1 MKNALLGYTYQ
12 HYVACMLLALMD
24 VERRIAQIKLEA
36 NVDHKFD
43 DITLS
48 SAGEQYFLQI
58 KDIDKIKLSDLN
70 IGPNS
75 INISGREHK
84 LSGDINV
91 IFFKGIELKTNCRI
105 LGFAAQEISGV
116 YLVSFSRQ
124 QIEKRIARLY
134 RSDLHRRQVIQHF
147 LAQKL
152 DERILEIDRKQL
164 PSIKIFD
171 TRLVEKNIRLA
182 RKILDFSDILHIE
195 GKPGVGKSH
204 LVSFLQQQ
212 FKGNVLYRLW
222 ISNQDSQS
230 EDRLRYSSF
239 KFDLIKKVFFDQKE
253 RSEDE
258 ILEKLSN
265 DKSTLII
272 DGLDHVENYRP
283 QDLHSF
289 VGFIDRAKARCKV
302 IVLSRPLKT
311 ALSWK
316 KQNLNNWNGTQT
328 KKILK
333 ELYLIEDY
341 TVYEH
346 IYKLTDGY
354 PILVKYIAEQYK
366 KEGKVP
372 AFAAVDTVNAYY
384 EQLFKDEL
392 GKRTLGLFLCCRG
405 FIMRSE
411 VRMFMGEVAGPMI
424 EEFIDERPYLFELKL
439 NRISLYHDSLVTY
452 LRSNGLDFQ
461 PILDQVNHLVTSSL
475 LAGETRFQSRIGH
488 FDLPQKS
495 VLDVVRWYASISNF
509 KQMMSRVIDFEAI
522 HEFYRKLRELLTSLN
537 PDNLSV
543 LEYYDL
549 SLILNLIERDH
560 VSTLNGFYFTYMSIL
575 LKHGYNQEHI
585 TSSKYL
591 FGMLLYIKNQDGSF
605 LHDVKNDGMYDTTRF
620 YDELDYE
627 VEEERN
633 FFDYQSRPFRKVT
646 INKIL
651 ANPRGSRFTET
662 LIPILVNI
670 YLHREEH
677 KPFAALANAVTDY
690 LAGEESKA
698 AKKLKSALINSGWE
712 EHRFLWKLKSAKAK
726 LLALGI
732 FPETNEY
739 MKLTLREYLK
749 KHGNKGSFTLWPE
762 VLAYMRLAL
771 HQNRQI
777 DMTSISTFWTKYH
790 QRKDYSLLSL
800 DEALSVFE
808 EKGFIHWKDS
818 VELLTY
824 LQETSE
830 KGYRGIMASY
840 FMLHEPKFILQV
852 LNEYDQKFLRIS
864 WFHLDVAYIDILPEH
879 IYNHEID
886 EQMYYNRN
894 TKELD
899 ISDVENLL
907 HSKFLEN
914 LKEDLSF
921 ARFTVTL
928 KEGDKRREFLK
939 KHGIR
944 FKVIRVEP
952 REVLTQHNRF
962 EQGILDRENQF
973 LIKDKGL
980 QPAQVALIADADYTA
995 LANPEIYRV
1004 FDRKLMQEQIKA
1016 ILFNTLTG
1024 RSGYSDYFHRPW
1036 MLPGNLLRLL
1046 SDSEIEVDFKVLF
1059 ESFMTY
1065 LELSMLEMKSK
1076 ENLD

>member
-1 MKNALLGYTYQ
+1 MKYALLGYTYQ
-12 HYVACMLLALMD
+12 HYVACMFLALMD
-24 VERRIAQIKLEA
+24 VERKIDEIKLEA
-36 NVDHKFD
+36 TVDHQFD
-43 DITLS
+43 DIALS
-48 SAGEQYFLQI
+48 SGGAQYFLQI
-58 KDIDKIKLSDLN
+58 KDIDKIKLSDLR
-70 IGPNS
+70 IS
-75 INISGREHK
+75 TKKITISGKEHK
-84 LSGDINV
+84 LSGNINV
-91 IFFKGIELKTNCRI
+91 IFFKGIDLKTNCRV
-105 LGFAAQEISGV
+105 LGFSAQEIQGV

-124 QIEKRIARLY
+124 QIEKRIERLY
-134 RSDLHRRQVIQHF
+134 RSDMHRRQVIQHF
-147 LAQKL
+147 LAKKIDHRL
-152 DERILEIDRKQL
+152 LEINKSQL

-171 TRLVEKNIRLA
+171 TRLIEKNIKMA

-212 FKGNVLYRLW
+212 FKKNVLYRLW
-222 ISNQDSQS
+222 ISNQDSQY
-230 EDRLRYSSF
+230 EERLHYSSF
-239 KFDLIKKVFFDQKE
+239 KSDLIKKIFFDQKE

-258 ILEKLSN
+258 ILDKLCS

-283 QDLHSF
+283 QDLKNFIS
-289 VGFIDRAKARCKV
+289 FIDRAKAKTKV
-302 IVLSRPLKT
+302 IVLSRPLKV

-316 KQNLNNWNGTQT
+316 KQTLTNWNGTQT
-328 KKILK
+328 QKILK
-333 ELYLIEDY
+333 ELYHIEDY
-341 TVYEH
+341 TAYEQ
-346 IYKLTDGY
+346 IYKMTDGY

-372 AFAAVDTVNAYY
+372 PFAALDTVNAYY
-384 EQLFKDEL
+384 SQLFKDEL
-392 GKRTLGLFLCCRG
+392 GKHALGLFLCCRG
-405 FIMRSE
+405 FIMLSE
-411 VRMFMGEVAGPMI
+411 VSMFMGDVAGPII

-439 NRISLYHDSLVTY
+439 NRVSLYHDSLITY
-452 LRSNGLDFQ
+452 LRINGLDFK
-461 PILDQVNHLVTSSL
+461 PTLDRVNHLVTSSL

-488 FDLPQKS
+488 FDLPKKS

-509 KQMMSRVIDFEAI
+509 KQVMSRVIDFEAI
-522 HEFYRKLRELLTSLN
+522 QEFYRTIRELLTTLKPDDLN
-537 PDNLSV
+537 V
-543 LEYYDL
+543 LQYYNL
-549 SLILNLIERDH
+549 SLILNLTERDH
-560 VSTLNGFYFTYMSIL
+560 VSTMNGFYFTYTSLL

-627 VEEERN
+627 VEEERR
-633 FFDYQSRPFRKVT
+633 FFDYHSRPFRKAAIDKV
-646 INKIL
+646 L
-651 ANPRGSRFTET
+651 SNPRGSRYAES
-662 LIPILVNI
+662 LIPILVNV

-677 KPFAALANAVTDY
+677 KTFAALANAVTDY

-698 AKKLKSALINSGWE
+698 AKKLKSTLSNSGWE
-712 EHRFLWKLKSAKAK
+712 EHRFLWKLKSVKAT

-732 FPETNEY
+732 FSKTNDY
-739 MKLTLREYLK
+739 MNLTLQEYLK

-762 VLAYMRLAL
+762 LLAYMRLAL

-777 DMTSISTFWTKYH
+777 DLTSISTFWTKYH
-790 QRKDYSLLSL
+790 QRKDYTLLSL

-864 WFHLDVAYIDILPEH
+864 WFHLYVEYINLLPEH
-879 IYNHEID
+879 IYNHEIGK
-886 EQMYYNRN
+886 QMHYNRSSR
-894 TKELD
+894 ELD

-914 LKEDLSF
+914 MKEDLSF

-928 KEGDKRREFLK
+928 KEGDERRKFLK

-944 FKVIRVEP
+944 FKVIKEEH
-952 REVLTQHNRF
+952 REVQTQYNRF
-962 EQGILDRENQF
+962 EQGILDRKNQF
-973 LIKDKGL
+973 LIKEKGL
-980 QPAQVALIADADYTA
+980 QPAQVALIADADNTA
-995 LANPEIYRV
+995 LADPEIYRV
-1004 FDRKLMQEQIKA
+1004 FDKKLMQEQIKA
-1016 ILFNTLTG
+1016 VLFNALTG
-1024 RSGYSDYFHRPW
+1024 KSGYSDYFHRPW
-1036 MLPGNLLRLL
+1036 LLPGNLLRLL
-1046 SDSEIEVDFKVLF
+1046 SDSEIEVDFKALF
-1059 ESFMTY
+1059 ESFKTY
-1065 LELSMLEMKSK
+1065 LELSMIEVKT
-1076 ENLD
+1076 

>member
-1 MKNALLGYTYQ
+1 MKYALLGYTYQ
-12 HYVACMLLALMD
+12 HYVACMFLALMD
-24 VERRIAQIKLEA
+24 VERRIDEIKLEA
-36 NVDHKFD
+36 TVDHKFD

-48 SAGEQYFLQI
+48 SAAMQYFLQI
-58 KDIDKIKLSDLN
+58 KDIDKIKLSDLS
-70 IGPNS
+70 IGLNS
-75 INISGREHK
+75 MVISGRVHK

-91 IFFKGIELKTNCRI
+91 VFFKGIELKINCRI
-105 LGFAAQEISGV
+105 LGFAAQKISGV

-134 RSDLHRRQVIQHF
+134 RSNLYRRQVIQHF
-147 LAQKL
+147 FAQKL

-182 RKILDFSDILHIE
+182 RKILEFSDILHIE

-222 ISNQDSQS
+222 ISNQDSQY
-230 EDRLRYSSF
+230 EERLRYSNF
-239 KFDLIKKVFFDQKE
+239 KLDLIKKIFFDQKE

-258 ILEKLSN
+258 ILEKLSSY
-265 DKSTLII
+265 KSTLII

-289 VGFIDRAKARCKV
+289 VDFIDRAKSRCKV
-302 IVLSRPLKT
+302 IVLSRPLQA

-316 KQNLNNWNGTQT
+316 KQRLRNWNGAQT

-333 ELYLIEDY
+333 ELYFIEDY

-392 GKRTLGLFLCCRG
+392 GKRALGLFLCCRG

-411 VRMFMGEVAGPMI
+411 VSMFMGEVAGPMI

-439 NRISLYHDSLVTY
+439 NRISLYHDSLITY
-452 LRSNGLDFQ
+452 LRSNGMDFQ
-461 PILDQVNHLVTSSL
+461 PILDKVNNLVTSSL

-495 VLDVVRWYASISNF
+495 VLEVIRWYASIRNF
-509 KQMMSRVIDFEAI
+509 KQVMSRVIDFEAI

-537 PDNLSV
+537 PNDLNV
-543 LEYYDL
+543 MEYYDL
-549 SLILNLIERDH
+549 SLILNLTERDH

-620 YDELDYE
+620 YDELDYD
-627 VEEERN
+627 VEEERS
-633 FFDYQSRPFRKVT
+633 FFDYQSRPFRKAAIDKV
-646 INKIL
+646 L
-651 ANPRGSRFTET
+651 ANPREIRYTENLVT
-662 LIPILVNI
+662 ILVNI
-670 YLHREEH
+670 YLHWEKH
-677 KPFAALANAVTDY
+677 KSFAAIANAVTYY

-698 AKKLKSALINSGWE
+698 AKKIKSALSNSGWE
-712 EHRFLWKLKSAKAK
+712 EHRFLWKLESVKAT

-732 FPETNEY
+732 FPETNDY

-749 KHGNKGSFTLWPE
+749 KHSNKGSFTLWPE

-771 HQNRQI
+771 HQKRQI
-777 DMTSISTFWTKYH
+777 DITSISIFWTKYY

-824 LQETSE
+824 LQKTSE

-864 WFHLDVAYIDILPEH
+864 WFHLDVAYIDILPEQ
-879 IYNHEID
+879 IYNHEIG
-886 EQMYYNRN
+886 EQMYYNRSSQ
-894 TKELD
+894 ELD
-899 ISDVENLL
+899 ISDIENLL

-914 LKEDLSF
+914 LKEDLSLT
-921 ARFTVTL
+921 RFTVTL
-928 KEGDKRREFLK
+928 KESDERREFLK

-944 FKVIRVEP
+944 FKVNKEEH
-952 REVLTQHNRF
+952 REVITQHNRF
-962 EQGILDRENQF
+962 EQGILDRKNQF

-980 QPAQVALIADADYTA
+980 QPVQVALIADADHTA
-995 LANPEIYRV
+995 LADPEIYKV
-1004 FDRKLMQEQIKA
+1004 FDKKLLQEQLKEV
-1016 ILFNTLTG
+1016 LFNTLTG
-1024 RSGYSDYFHRPW
+1024 RSGYSDSFHVPW
-1036 MLPGNLLRLL
+1036 LLPGNLLRLL
-1046 SDSEIEVDFKVLF
+1046 SDSEAEVDFKALL

-1065 LELSMLEMKSK
+1065 LELSMVELRK
-1076 ENLD
+1076 